1 VGRVAGRDEA
11 HLVEAELPA
20 RLAGDDQVADVG
32 RVEGAAE
39 DADPAAPPAV
49 VSGGGRGP

>member
-1 VGRVAGRDEA
+1 MARRDEA

-32 RVEGAAE
+32 RVERAAE
-39 DADPAAPPAV
+39 DADPAASPAV
-49 VSGGGRGP
+49 LSGGGRDP